1 MVSDLPIGKFDSR
14 VYAHQLK
21 GFESKA
27 TDSTNLTSEILDNRL
42 SEEICHSATKNNHT
56 SKWIGV
62 TAEYKQDPSARVVE
76 WGAAAELLLASPK
89 TAA

>member
-1 MVSDLPIGKFDSR
+1 MMVSDLPIGKFDSR

-42 SEEICHSATKNNHT
+42 SDKKFATAQQRTIIPQK
-56 SKWIGV
+56 GL
-62 TAEYKQDPSARVVE
+62 
-76 WGAAAELLLASPK
+76 G
-89 TAA
+89 